1 MTAVFAEPRPETT
14 AAHVARGPRM
24 PLAGDSQGKRVHV
37 EDGAVLSRR
46 AAEHARRSRA
56 TIERIVDLG
65 LLLARLD
72 GLERD
77 EIASILHVSPT
88 KLTALVRQ
96 TESIKGSQGDRVA
109 QVLRVVDELHKVIER
124 RGTARWFRL
133 PIPELGGR
141 TPLDALA
148 HGQHDRVEALVR
160 SYFDPSYA

>member
-14 AAHVARGPRM
+14 AAHVAGGPRM
-24 PLAGDSQGKRVHV
+24 PRSGDAQEKRVHV

-56 TIERIVDLG
+56 TVERIVDLG

-77 EIASILHVSPT
+77 EIALILHVSPT

-96 TESIKGSQGDRVA
+96 TDSISTSQGERVA
-109 QVLRVVDELHKVIER
+109 QALGIVDELHKVIER

-133 PIPELGGR
+133 PIPELAGR
-141 TPLDALA
+141 TPIDALA
-148 HGQHDRVEALVR
+148 HGKYDQVEALVR
-160 SYFDPSYA
+160 SYLDPSYT